1 MISLV
6 PNIFFFLLVIWASL
20 NIGTWVKMR
29 QNPQLSMSESC
40 WNIVW
45 CCIHCRIDGFP
56 YFSSLF
62 TWVVGKLPPH
72 HPHPWPLNTYTKAPE
87 ASKWKDIYVPVLF
100 WCFWVSRNIK
110 RQDEL
115 KMEKFCGIL
124 SFNCFL
130 TM

>member
-6 PNIFFFLLVIWASL
+6 PNIFFFFLLVIWASL

-62 TWVVGKLPPH
+62 TLSGREIASSPPPSLTPQHIHESTWSFKMKRYICTCFVLVLLSKQEYKEARWAQNGK
-72 HPHPWPLNTYTKAPE
+72 
-87 ASKWKDIYVPVLF
+87 VLWNF
-100 WCFWVSRNIK
+100 IF
-110 RQDEL
+110 
-115 KMEKFCGIL
+115 
-124 SFNCFL
+124 
-130 TM
+130 